1 MKLNDI
7 IMNFKDRGRC
17 VLSDRTILKYN
28 KKGIL
33 IKGELK
39 PVQIQPNSIDLTLG
53 NTWKK
58 LMYNDKLN
66 KLKVIN
72 PSKEIKYKEGTFTPC
87 DPDTYYME
95 KALGHNPKSY
105 YILEPNEFVLMAS
118 KEVLNIPNGILSFVQ
133 GRSSIARLGIQTEQA
148 GLIDAGFSGT
158 ITFEVKNET
167 NKPIILYEGM
177 RVAQVYFFKSQY
189 ALCPYGS
196 KNHGSKYNMQIK
208 ATGSRINMDPELKL
222 K

>member
-1 MKLNDI
+1 MKLSDI

-28 KKGIL
+28 KKGLL
-33 IKGELK
+33 IEGELR
-39 PVQIQPNSIDLTLG
+39 PAQIQPNSIDLTLG

-58 LMYNDKLN
+58 LTHNDKFN
-66 KLKVIN
+66 KRKVIN
-72 PSKEIKYKEGTFTPC
+72 PSKEIKYWEGTFKPC
-87 DPDTYYME
+87 EPDTYYMD
-95 KALGHNPKSY
+95 KVLGRNPKSY
-105 YILEPNEFVLMAS
+105 YILEPNEFILMAS

-148 GLIDAGFSGT
+148 GLIDAGFRGT

-196 KNHGSKYNMQIK
+196 KNKSSKYQYQVE
-208 ATGSRINMDPELKL
+208 ATGSKLYLDPELK